1 MQDRCKIAQTIAEIE
16 AIPQMITCYFSY
28 FEEFPKF
35 SFGGGPPGFLRFLSG
50 RLFRFHLPWFIHQ
63 LTPCFSYSRLKKYGK
78 CDKGWFGFPWFPPS
92 RMCATTHFFQKQI
105 CIISYLKKNAL
116 GVDFL
121 KCSSAWCVWGT
132 SACERAINY
141 PVSKRNHVHPIFVVF
156 IFPVMSCG
164 SCGPGFAGA
173 CSPRFSASSS
183 AGRGCLWFE
192 KLAIKQSHCCC
203 MLILMYV
210 VYYVCLGQQGLGKE
224 RKSWGITEVKWYLQY
239 KSYHQAD
246 CHLWSAAVSKTNLD
260 VIFLLCHALSC
271 CKSLPSPANHRCKCI
286 CILAIA
292 VIVSNAPSFG
302 SCHTSTWASFFNADT
317 WGYPFSQPLPATPIN
332 QLSEAFR
339 EELASVRG
347 FGGALTA
354 LRGRHTLAV
363 FHRRVLGA
371 CALMNAGGRWK
382 IFLSQQAWV
391 HGTVGQ
397 SVCLLWFF
405 EQLKEGKEGRKGREG
420 KEGRTEGR
428 KEGKEGK
435 EGKGR
440 EGRKEGGKEG
450 RKEGREGSAGNSKQ
464 RETFGS

>member
-105 CIISYLKKNAL
+105 CIISYFKKNAL

-210 VYYVCLGQQGLGKE
+210 VYYVCFGQQGLGKE
-224 RKSWGITEVKWYLQY
+224 RKSWGFTEVKWYLQY

-271 CKSLPSPANHRCKCI
+271 CKSLPSPANHRCKWI

-302 SCHTSTWASFFNADT
+302 SCHT
-317 WGYPFSQPLPATPIN
+317 WGYMGIHGDTHSPNPSQQHQSTSFLKLSGRSSPLLEALVELWLPCGEDILWQSSIVAFSVHVLWWMLGEDGRFSCPSRLGSTA
-332 QLSEAFR
+332 L
-339 EELASVRG
+339 LAS
-347 FGGALTA
+347 L
-354 LRGRHTLAV
+354 
-363 FHRRVLGA
+363 
-371 CALMNAGGRWK
+371 CASCG
-382 IFLSQQAWV
+382 FLSSWRK
-391 HGTVGQ
+391 GRKEGR
-397 SVCLLWFF
+397 
-405 EQLKEGKEGRKGREG
+405 KEGKGREGRKDGRKEGREGRKGREG
-420 KEGRTEGR
+420 KEGRKGR
-428 KEGKEGK
+428 KRG
-435 EGKGR
+435 
-440 EGRKEGGKEG
+440 
-450 RKEGREGSAGNSKQ
+450 
-464 RETFGS
+464 